1 MAEKDETKIKTRDC
15 IKKEEQGANKMFE
28 NCRIFEP
35 LLPIECSVVLDASVT
50 HIQHALPSYSLIGSF
65 PRRKLSYDAQGG
77 EMCHTKNSSVSI
89 IGGENILN
97 FKKHQ
102 NYAHQLICI
111 FRETM

>member
-1 MAEKDETKIKTRDC
+1 
-15 IKKEEQGANKMFE
+15 MFE

-97 FKKHQ
+97 FKKTPKLRSPA
-102 NYAHQLICI
+102 NLYFFVKPCEAS
-111 FRETM
+111 F

>member
-1 MAEKDETKIKTRDC
+1 
-15 IKKEEQGANKMFE
+15 MFE